1 MADEK
6 GLPAL
11 LLTRQAVAAD
21 SALLP
26 GARGAR
32 KHIVTELFDKK
43 ETEAIG
49 PVWVSPAE
57 GEKCPVVVAKG
68 LEMASFTEVTAQDRH
83 YHKVGTEIY
92 IVLAGMMRIEVDG
105 LVFTLELGDTLVVNP
120 DAVHQVLVEEGDIFL
135 TRVITGN
142 CGGGERQVRRLANRQ
157 PLTVS
162 QREL

>member
-1 MADEK
+1 MANEK

-11 LLTRQAVAAD
+11 LLTRRAVAAD
-21 SALLP
+21 PALHF

-32 KHIVTELFDKK
+32 KHIVTELFDEK
-43 ETEAIG
+43 ETEAVVPEWG
-49 PVWVSPAE
+49 SPAQ
-57 GEKCPVVVAKG
+57 GEKCRVVVASG
-68 LEMASFTEVTAQDRH
+68 LEMASFTEVTPQDRH

-92 IVLAGMMRIEVDG
+92 IVLAGTMRIEVDG
-105 LVFTLELGDTLVVNP
+105 LVFALELGDTLVVSP
-120 DAVHQVLVEEGDIFL
+120 GAVHQVLVEEGDFFL